1 MLKTK
6 NRSAMAA
13 AAAILSIV
21 LLVAA
26 CSSDTS
32 GTATTIVPVGPTD
45 FATIPPAQSTLPI
58 VNTTLPP
65 GSVGVEQD
73 YTVRP
78 GDSPIL
84 VANLFGVNVSELLA
98 WNGLVASSQFPYP
111 GQLLK
116 IPPTAMINNPQI
128 VIAPTGSASPSTPG
142 CDPRPAGTYKIARGD
157 SIYIIRKKFCVSLGS
172 LLGANGW
179 GSSSVLIQAGQI
191 INIPASGS

>member
-1 MLKTK
+1 MLA
-6 NRSAMAA
+6 RRYSALSAS
-13 AAAILSIV
+13 AAILSIV
-21 LLVAA
+21 LLIAA

-65 GSVGVEQD
+65 GSVGVEQE
-73 YTVRP
+73 YIVRP

-84 VANLFGVNVSELLA
+84 VANIFGVNVSELLA
-98 WNGLVASSQFPYP
+98 WNGLVASSQFPFA
-111 GQLLK
+111 GQILK
-116 IPPTAMINNPQI
+116 IPPTAMVNNPQI
-128 VIAPTGSASPSTPG
+128 NIPPAGSAEPSTPG

-157 SIYIIRKKFCVSLGS
+157 SIFSIRKKFCVSLSS

-179 GSSSVLIQAGQI
+179 GSSDVLIQAGQT

>member
-1 MLKTK
+1 MIA
-6 NRSAMAA
+6 RRHSALSVS
-13 AAAILSIV
+13 AAILSIV
-21 LLVAA
+21 LLIAA
-26 CSSDTS
+26 CSNDTS
-32 GTATTIVPVGPTD
+32 GTATTVVPVGPTD

-73 YTVRP
+73 YVVRP

-111 GQLLK
+111 GQNLK

-128 VIAPTGSASPSTPG
+128 VIAPTGSAEPSTPG

-157 SIYIIRKKFCVSLGS
+157 SIYSIRKKFCVSLGA

-179 GSSSVLIQAGQI
+179 GSSDALIQAGQI